1 MSVRRAPD
9 LVDLGPAVFDTGYV
23 KQSGTVL
30 PEWTALDIENE
41 GNGREVHIRVFV
53 HFGRVTL
60 GGPVWRRR
68 A

>member
-1 MSVRRAPD
+1 MNGHRAPD
-9 LVDLGPAVFDTGYV
+9 FVDFGPTVFDTGYV

-41 GNGREVHIRVFV
+41 SNGREVHVGIFV
-53 HFGRVTL
+53 HFDRVAL

-68 A
+68 P